1 MEFMFTGAYPMSISE
16 AAVSGDEV
24 GRLKAKDPDLEEN
37 GAVKYRILDGDGAEV
52 FEITTD
58 YQTQEGV
65 VKLRKVHLPKS
76 LFLT

>member
-1 MEFMFTGAYPMSISE
+1 MSVSE
-16 AAVSGDEV
+16 AAVPGDEV

-37 GAVKYRILDGDGAEV
+37 GQIKYRILDGDGAEV

-65 VKLRKVHLPKS
+65 VKLRKVKHHVVYS
-76 LFLT
+76 